1 MKNIILT
8 VITMFVAIGFS
19 GCAPALLDG
28 VNPEGKNYNAAY
40 SKDVDSMSG
49 VDFRVFTTEGDNPKE
64 KFDILVKHAA
74 IEYQKRGIGYF
85 SVSHTNP
92 LITNYKDTID
102 YCYPNAF
109 GLEKKC
115 AGLDNEKLVLNFR
128 GETVNYFK
136 PQWSV
141 KEVLSTIT
149 PQDKKLILKEV
160 KAKDLYI
167 IK

>member
-8 VITMFVAIGFS
+8 IITIFTAIGFS

-40 SKDVDSMSG
+40 AVDST
-49 VDFRVFTTEGDNPKE
+49 VCDLEIFTTEGDNPKE
-64 KFDILVKHAA
+64 KLDILIKTAA
-74 IEYQKRGIGYF
+74 TYYQTKGVEYF
-85 SVSHTNP
+85 FVSHVNP

-115 AGLDNEKLVLNFR
+115 KGLENEKLVLKFR
-128 GETVNYFK
+128 SETVNYFK

-141 KEVLSTIT
+141 KEVLATIT
-149 PQDKKLILKEV
+149 PQDKKLIMKNV
-160 KAKDLYI
+160 KTKDLFM